1 MARVQVVVEVCD
13 RCPVGREGPATRTEI
28 ISIGTSRWQ
37 LKLCEKHGSDLD
49 REMFGWGRLGEQLED
64 HVGTAFRGY
73 DVEQHRRTA
82 ELRAEQTRADRD
94 AEPLA
99 MTLAAAT
106 IKAEANRTGLPVSA
120 GKWVFTQHAIE
131 RLSERNIRVIDAL
144 RAASQPKVQR
154 PGRDRNVWLH
164 SSEGVNVAVD
174 RSTNRI
180 LTVSLTD

>member
-1 MARVQVVVEVCD
+1 MARVQVVTEVCD
-13 RCPVGREGPATRTEI
+13 RCPMGKEGPATRTEV

-37 LKLCEKHGSDLD
+37 LKLCEKHGNDLD
-49 REMFGWGRLGEQLED
+49 REIFGWGRLGEQLEE
-64 HVGTAFRGY
+64 HSSPAFGGY
-73 DVEQHRRTA
+73 DIEQGRRTA
-82 ELRAEQTRADRD
+82 ELRAEQSKADRD
-94 AEPLA
+94 AEP

-131 RLSERNIRVIDAL
+131 RLSERNIRIIDAL
-144 RAASQPKVQR
+144 RAASQPKIQR
-154 PGRDRNVWLH
+154 PGRDRNIWLH
-164 SSEGVNVAVD
+164 TSEGVRVTVD